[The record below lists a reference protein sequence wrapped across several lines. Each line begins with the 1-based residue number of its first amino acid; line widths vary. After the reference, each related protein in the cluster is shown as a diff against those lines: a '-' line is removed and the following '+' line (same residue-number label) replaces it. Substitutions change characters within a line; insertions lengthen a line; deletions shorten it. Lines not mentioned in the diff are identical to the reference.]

1 MDNKDAPSGAQMSNA
16 GVTLDPENEDAG
28 VELRLALS
36 VREAWR
42 ARVDAAIDPLED
54 LRRQLQGRQLQD
66 FGADHSDTLE
76 ELVDKLRESVRRRLR
91 EHADDTLTAEF
102 VRESYTEVATIVANG
117 LPNDVAAIRD
127 VDELQ
132 RDIRGAT
139 AEFVQVAHARIVDE
153 RLLTI
158 PRSLK
163 SKEAKGGNELESK
176 RRRRVGLLLRKGP
189 RENAF
194 GLPLPPGKADRDAA
208 VKFAKSEVRQLINR
222 LHQIAGDVE
231 TALVVHVVLAIRPT
245 D

>member
-1 MDNKDAPSGAQMSNA
+1 MDNKDAPSGAQIPNA
-16 GVTLDPENEDAG
+16 GVALDPENEDAG

-42 ARVDAAIDPLED
+42 ARVDAVIDPLED
-54 LRRQLQGRQLQD
+54 LRRRQLQD
-66 FGADHSDTLE
+66 FGADHSGTLE
-76 ELVDKLRESVRRRLR
+76 DLVDKLRESARRRLR

-102 VRESYTEVATIVANG
+102 VRESYTEVATIVAND

-139 AEFVQVAHARIVDE
+139 AKFVQIAHGRIIDE

-158 PRSLK
+158 PRSR
-163 SKEAKGGNELESK
+163 SREAKEDNERESK
-176 RRRRVGLLLRKGP
+176 RRRRVGLLLRDESRKFYGVS
-189 RENAF
+189 
-194 GLPLPPGKADRDAA
+194 LPARKADRDAA
-208 VKFAKSEVRQLINR
+208 VKFAKSEIRRLINR

>member
-1 MDNKDAPSGAQMSNA
+1 MDNKDAPSGAQIPNA
-16 GVTLDPENEDAG
+16 GVALDPENEDAG

-42 ARVDAAIDPLED
+42 ARVDAAIDPLEN
-54 LRRQLQGRQLQD
+54 LRRQLQD
-66 FGADHSDTLE
+66 FGADDSDTLE

-91 EHADDTLTAEF
+91 EHADDALTAEF

-139 AEFVQVAHARIVDE
+139 AKFVQIAHGRIVDE

-158 PRSLK
+158 PRSLE
-163 SKEAKGGNELESK
+163 SDEAKGGDK
-176 RRRRVGLLLRKGP
+176 RRRRVGVLLKKGP
-189 RENAF
+189 RKDYIGRPRPAR
-194 GLPLPPGKADRDAA
+194 KADRNAA
-208 VKFAKSEVRQLINR
+208 VKFAKSEIRQLINR

>member
-1 MDNKDAPSGAQMSNA
+1 MDNKDAPSGAQIPNA
-16 GVTLDPENEDAG
+16 GVALDPENEDAG

-42 ARVDAAIDPLED
+42 ARVDAVIDPLED
-54 LRRQLQGRQLQD
+54 LRRRQLQD
-66 FGADHSDTLE
+66 FGADHSGTLE

-102 VRESYTEVATIVANG
+102 VRESYTEVATIVAND

-139 AEFVQVAHARIVDE
+139 AKFVQIAHGRIIDE

-158 PRSLK
+158 PRSR
-163 SKEAKGGNELESK
+163 SREAKEDNELESK
-176 RRRRVGLLLRKGP
+176 RRRRVGLLLREGP
-189 RENAF
+189 RKRYGVTQPAR
-194 GLPLPPGKADRDAA
+194 KADRDAA
-208 VKFAKSEVRQLINR
+208 VKFAKSEIRQLINR

>member
-1 MDNKDAPSGAQMSNA
+1 MDNKDAPSGAQIPNA
-16 GVTLDPENEDAG
+16 GVALDPENEDAG

-42 ARVDAAIDPLED
+42 AHVDAVIDPLED
-54 LRRQLQGRQLQD
+54 LRRQLQD
-66 FGADHSDTLE
+66 FGADHSGTLE

-102 VRESYTEVATIVANG
+102 VRESYTEVATIVAND

-132 RDIRGAT
+132 RDIRAAT
-139 AEFVQVAHARIVDE
+139 AKFVQIAHGRIVDE

-158 PRSLK
+158 PRSLR
-163 SKEAKGGNELESK
+163 SKEAKRGNELESK
-176 RRRRVGLLLRKGP
+176 RRRRVGLLLRKGTKEE
-189 RENAF
+189 RRW
-194 GLPLPPGKADRDAA
+194 GRLPTTKADRDAA
-208 VKFAKSEVRQLINR
+208 VKFAKSEIRQLINR

-231 TALVVHVVLAIRPT
+231 TALVAHVVLAIRPT

>member
-1 MDNKDAPSGAQMSNA
+1 MDNKDAPSGAQIPNA
-16 GVTLDPENEDAG
+16 GVALDPENEDAG

-42 ARVDAAIDPLED
+42 AHVDAVIDPLED
-54 LRRQLQGRQLQD
+54 LRRRQLQD
-66 FGADHSDTLE
+66 FGADHSGTLE

-102 VRESYTEVATIVANG
+102 VRESYTEVATIVAND

-139 AEFVQVAHARIVDE
+139 AKFVQIAHGSIVDE

-158 PRSLK
+158 PRSLE
-163 SKEAKGGNELESK
+163 SKEAKGDK
-176 RRRRVGLLLRKGP
+176 RRRRVGLLLKKGP
-189 RENAF
+189 RKYYT
-194 GLPLPPGKADRDAA
+194 GRPRPPRKADRNAA
-208 VKFAKSEVRQLINR
+208 VKFAKSEIRQLINR

-231 TALVVHVVLAIRPT
+231 TALVAHVVLAIRPT

>member
-1 MDNKDAPSGAQMSNA
+1 MDNKDAPSGAQIPNA
-16 GVTLDPENEDAG
+16 GVALDPENEDAG
-28 VELRLALS
+28 VELRLAMS

-54 LRRQLQGRQLQD
+54 LRRQLQTSV
-66 FGADHSDTLE
+66 ADDSGTLE

-91 EHADDTLTAEF
+91 EHADATLTAEF

-132 RDIRGAT
+132 RNIRGAT
-139 AEFVQVAHARIVDE
+139 AKFVQIAHGRIVDE

-158 PRSLK
+158 PRSK
-163 SKEAKGGNELESK
+163 SKEAKGDNERESK
-176 RRRRVGLLLRKGP
+176 RRRRVGLLLREGP
-189 RENAF
+189 RERF
-194 GLPLPPGKADRDAA
+194 GRPLPARKADRNAA
-208 VKFAKSEVRQLINR
+208 VKFAKSEIRQLINR

-231 TALVVHVVLAIRPT
+231 TALVTHVVLAVRPT